1 MNVLGRITA
10 MPDLPEPLEGLKE
23 IAYNLWWSWNPEAAE
38 LFQELDPALWKRF
51 RGNPV
56 KLLLE
61 LDPARLEALS
71 ASGYA
76 ARVQATREALRAY
89 LEARRTKRGP
99 LVAYFSAEYGFHSS
113 LPIYAG
119 GLGVLAGD
127 HVKAASDLGLNLVGV
142 GLFYHEGYF
151 HQRLSPEGE
160 QVEVYEPLRP
170 EELPLVPVQDAEG
183 RPVRVAVEFPGR
195 LVHVGGYR
203 VQVGAVPVYLLTT
216 DLPEN
221 APEDRQI
228 TARLYAAGLEA
239 RIQQELVLGLGGVRF
254 LRALGLAPAF
264 FHMNEG
270 HSAFLGLER
279 LRELVAEGY
288 PFREALELARASAL
302 FTTHTP
308 VPAGHDAFPL
318 DLVDRY
324 LGGFWEKLG
333 VDRDTFLGLG
343 LEEKPWGPVFSMSN
357 LALRTAAQANGVSRL
372 HGEVSRNMFRHL
384 WPGLL
389 AEEVP
394 IGHIT
399 NGVHTWTFL
408 HPRLRRHYA
417 EVFGPEWVERPEDP
431 ETWRVEGLGE
441 AFWRIRQDLK
451 LFLVREVRQRLY
463 EQRRRNGEGPAR
475 LREAEKALDPEALTI
490 GFARRFATYKRAV
503 LLFKDPER
511 LLRILKGP
519 YPVQFVFAGKAHPKD
534 EAGKAYLKELVSKIR
549 EYGLEDRMV
558 VLEDYDMYLAR
569 VLTHGSDVWLN
580 TPRRPMEASGTSGM
594 KAALNGALNLSVLD
608 GWWAEAY
615 NGKNGFAIGDER
627 VYESEE
633 AQDVADA
640 QALYDLLES
649 EVIPLFYAKGLEG
662 YSSGWMSMVHESLRT
677 VGPYFSAGRMVRD
690 YLALYER
697 GALWEKEA
705 RARLEALR
713 AFAEALPAFHALGV
727 RPEVP
732 GDLTLNGG
740 RLEVGAVLE
749 GEVPEGLRPHLR
761 VQLVVRRLGGGLE
774 VVDLEEVAPG
784 RYRTAFRPTRPG
796 SYTYGLRLALLH
808 PVTGRVEWVRWA

>member
-1 MNVLGRITA
+1 
-10 MPDLPEPLEGLKE
+10 MPQLPEPLRGLRE
-23 IAYNLWWSWNPEAAE
+23 LAYNLWWSWNPEASE
-38 LFQELDPALWKRF
+38 LFQEVDPSLWKRF

-61 LDPARLEALS
+61 ADPARLEALS
-71 ASGYA
+71 ATTYP
-76 ARVQATREALRAY
+76 ARVQAVVAALRAY
-89 LEARRTKRGP
+89 LREREAKRGP

-151 HQRLSPEGE
+151 HQRLTREGA
-160 QVEVYEPLRP
+160 QVEVYEPLFP
-170 EELPLVPVQDAEG
+170 EELPLHPVQDGEG
-183 RPVRVAVEFPGR
+183 RPLRVGVEFPGR
-195 LVHVGGYR
+195 TVWLSAYR
-203 VQVGAVPVYLLTT
+203 VQVGAVPVYLLSAN
-216 DLPEN
+216 LPEN
-221 APEDRQI
+221 APEDRAI
-228 TARLYAAGLEA
+228 TARLYAPGLEV
-239 RIQQELVLGLGGVRF
+239 RIQQEMVLGIGGVRL
-254 LRALGLAPAF
+254 LRALGLSPEV

-279 LRELVAEGY
+279 VRELVAEGH
-288 PFREALELARASAL
+288 PFPLALELARAGAL

-318 DLVDRY
+318 ELVERY
-324 LGGFWEKLG
+324 LGGFWEKMG
-333 VDRDTFLGLG
+333 IPREGFLALG
-343 LEEKPWGPVFSMSN
+343 LEEKPWGKVFSMSN
-357 LALRTAAQANGVSRL
+357 LALRTSAQAGGVSRL
-372 HGEVSRNMFRHL
+372 HGQVSREMFHHL
-384 WPGLL
+384 WPDLL

-394 IGHIT
+394 IGHVT

-417 EVFGPEWVERPEDP
+417 EVFGPEWLARPEDP
-431 ETWRVEGLGE
+431 ATWKVEGLGE
-441 AFWRIRQDLK
+441 EFWRIHKDLRGE
-451 LFLVREVRQRLY
+451 LVREVRARLY
-463 EQRRRNGEGPAR
+463 EQRRRNGESPGR

-511 LLRILKGP
+511 LLKILRGP

-534 EAGKAYLKELVSKIR
+534 EPGKAYLQELVAKIR

-569 VLTHGSDVWLN
+569 VLVHGSDVWLN

-594 KAALNGALNLSVLD
+594 KAALNGVLNLSVLD

-627 VYESEE
+627 TYEDEE
-633 AQDVADA
+633 AQDMADA
-640 QALYDLLES
+640 QALYDVLEG
-649 EVIPLFYAKGLEG
+649 EVLPLFYAKGPEG
-662 YSSGWMSMVHESLRT
+662 YSSGWLSMVHESLRT
-677 VGPYFSAGRMVRD
+677 IGPHFSAARMVRD

-697 GALWEKEA
+697 AGAWAKGA
-705 RARLEALR
+705 REQRALLEALHQGLPVLNGLALR
-713 AFAEALPAFHALGV
+713 AEA
-727 RPEVP
+727 P
-732 GDLTLNGG
+732 GDLTLNGSSMG
-740 RLEVGAVLE
+740 VRAFLE
-749 GEVPEGLRPHLR
+749 GEVPEALRPFLE
-761 VQLVVRRLGGGLE
+761 VQLVVRRSSGQL
-774 VVDLEEVAPG
+774 DLVPMEPG
-784 RYRTAFRPTRPG
+784 PEGFQVRYRPPRPG
-796 SYTYGLRLALLH
+796 SYAYGVRLALRH
-808 PVTGRVEWVRWA
+808 PITGQLVWVRWA